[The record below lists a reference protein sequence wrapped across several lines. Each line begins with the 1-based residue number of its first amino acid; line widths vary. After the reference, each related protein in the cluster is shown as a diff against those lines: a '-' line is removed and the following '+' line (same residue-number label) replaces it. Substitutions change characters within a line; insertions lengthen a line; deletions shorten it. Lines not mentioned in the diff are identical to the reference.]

1 MADMA
6 EDSSG
11 SEPAFAWRESGKP
24 FRNPPPPHP
33 PVHPTEIRTSISPSS
48 AVELNMTSA
57 LANYATEAGCEIL
70 HDENKVL
77 RKIFGPKKHRRK
89 PLASE
94 VLTSY
99 LKQCNEPP
107 WTSYFVKHSS
117 VVNDQW
123 GCSHFNWV
131 VGDSNYH
138 ILRTGCY
145 PFIKYH
151 CSRRPYLDLKMED
164 FFFRVIKTI
173 NLGIPCLAYGLAA
186 MFLIRHVEL
195 VHTANGD
202 VRLYFLYKEDKGSE
216 Y

>member
-1 MADMA
+1 MKW
-6 EDSSG
+6 
-11 SEPAFAWRESGKP
+11 P
-24 FRNPPPPHP
+24 N
-33 PVHPTEIRTSISPSS
+33 V
-48 AVELNMTSA
+48 
-57 LANYATEAGCEIL
+57 
-70 HDENKVL
+70 NKIVSL
-77 RKIFGPKKHRRK
+77 FSRHRRK

-164 FFFRVIKTI
+164 VFFRVIKTI
-173 NLGIPCLAYGLAA
+173 NLDTVPGVRIGG
-186 MFLIRHVEL
+186 HVSNPS
-195 VHTANGD
+195 HGA
-202 VRLYFLYKEDKGSE
+202 GSHSQRRCASVFPVQRRQGF
-216 Y
+216 